1 MYRIRL
7 TTGEEAVFRTVE
19 ELALAVRSGVVSPK
33 AEVFHN
39 VANRWLPVEL
49 HPDYQAVAS
58 GKHPALSENGK
69 KTVSANRPAIT
80 AKTPLP
86 SPAPTTIPGQRTSVP
101 APEPARTVQQPPSPQ
116 PAPDPDGLRAVPA
129 RKLEGALPAPV
140 AGIPPSR
147 RSAGHR
153 PSRTG
158 RTLLAWATATG
169 AVCLFGVAGYL
180 AAPQIRDWAGAG
192 RLPLPAALE
201 EGMAALPAEQAQS
214 PEMDAWPPTTP
225 PSVPESG
232 LVAPSD
238 SEAPAPAPTLPPAEP
253 DPGTRVSSLR
263 AGRTSGVSYHEAYA
277 EARAELDESL
287 GYVQFRRVFSPA
299 RFSSAD
305 SIRAARRMISAAG
318 NILRAYRGREV
329 MLEQTYRPDDPGGRG
344 TLREPFETAETS
356 RALLADADS
365 LFGLLVAQQGRF
377 LFDGTSLRFTDPR
390 TARLYSDL
398 RRRIMLTLGD
408 WRHASDLN
416 PGVTI
421 PRLVLA
427 LGAEA
432 PPSVR

>member
-33 AEVFHN
+33 AEVFHKS
-39 VANRWLPVEL
+39 ANRWLPVEL
-49 HPDYQAVAS
+49 HPDYRAVAS
-58 GKHPALSENGK
+58 GKHPALPTDDK
-69 KTVSANRPAIT
+69 KGSSAKRPAIT
-80 AKTPLP
+80 AKTPI
-86 SPAPTTIPGQRTSVP
+86 PAPAPAPIPGTRMSVP
-101 APEPARTVQQPPSPQ
+101 VPEPVRPARQHPTPLPVPYPDRHTTVPARTGE
-116 PAPDPDGLRAVPA
+116 AP
-129 RKLEGALPAPV
+129 LPAPV
-140 AGIPPSR
+140 AGIPPAR
-147 RSAGHR
+147 RSAG
-153 PSRTG
+153 PSQSLRG

-169 AVCLFGVAGYL
+169 AICLFGVGAVL
-180 AAPQIRDWAGAG
+180 AAPTIRDWAAAG
-192 RLPLPAALE
+192 LPQPQALE
-201 EGMAALPAEQAQS
+201 EGMAALPTDLAQS
-214 PEMDAWPPTTP
+214 PGTDAWPPSAAP
-225 PSVPESG
+225 AGPELEPAAS
-232 LVAPSD
+232 PD
-238 SEAPAPAPTLPPAEP
+238 SEAPAPVPAPSPAGT

-263 AGRTSGVSYHEAYA
+263 ASRTSGVSYNEAYA
-277 EARAELDESL
+277 EARADLDESL

-299 RFSSAD
+299 RFGSAD

-344 TLREPFETAETS
+344 TLREPFETAEAS

-377 LFDGTSLRFTDPR
+377 LFDGASLRFTDPR

-398 RRRIMLTLGD
+398 RRRILLTLAD
-408 WRHASDLN
+408 WRHSADLN

-421 PRLVLA
+421 PRLSLA

-432 PPSVR
+432 PPPAR